1 MARQY
6 HPTKQL
12 LIVSI
17 LLLSALTPYA
27 RQRPENPAQYHS
39 ENLFYMTDSPE
50 GLESFRRNAS
60 QISIVCPQV
69 FAISK
74 EGVLSG
80 SVDHRILEIATA
92 NKVKVMPLVFNKG
105 FTSTVLHAVIANPIA
120 RKRAIGMM
128 LLYARQYGL
137 DGWQFDMEGLNIED
151 RDNFTS
157 FFKETAD
164 SLHQYHLQLS
174 AALVH
179 AVENTGG
186 TTPYL
191 DFLYENWRA
200 GYNFKELAAAGDFIS
215 IMSYDQH
222 TRRTTPGPVAG
233 ADWVERIVQYL
244 LAEGVPAQRLSLG
257 IPSYSDYWFTDYTEE
272 KGGFSNARQIGY
284 TEVQYLLGKYA
295 AKPAWN
301 AKAGCNYAV
310 WDNDGVFEYLY
321 MEDAQSL
328 KPKLDI
334 LEKYKLRGISV
345 WVLGREDPASW
356 NTLEQMTKRK

>member
-1 MARQY
+1 MAYQY
-6 HPTKQL
+6 HLTKQL
-12 LIVSI
+12 LTASI
-17 LLLSALTPYA
+17 LLLSTLTTH
-27 RQRPENPAQYHS
+27 AQYRS

-50 GLESFRRNAS
+50 GLESFRKNAA

-69 FAISK
+69 FFMSK

-80 SVDHRILEIATA
+80 AVDPRLLEIAKA
-92 NKVKVMPLVFNKG
+92 NKVKVMPLVVNRGFNSG
-105 FTSTVLHAVIANPIA
+105 LLHAVVSSPVA

-128 LLYARQYGL
+128 LIFAQQYGL

-151 RDNFTS
+151 RDSFTS
-157 FFKETAD
+157 FFRQTAD
-164 SLHQYHLQLS
+164 SLHQYKLQLS

-186 TTPYL
+186 TTAYL
-191 DFLYENWRA
+191 DFLSENWRA
-200 GYNFKELAAAGDFIS
+200 GYAFKELAEAGDFIS

-233 ADWVERIVQYL
+233 ADWVERIVKYL
-244 LAEGVPAQRLSLG
+244 LAEGVPAEKLSLG

-272 KGGFSNARQIGY
+272 KGAFSNARQIGY
-284 TEVQYLLGKYA
+284 TEAQYLLGKYA
-295 AKPAWN
+295 AKPVWD

-310 WDNDGVFEYLY
+310 WDNDGVFEYLF

-328 KPKLDI
+328 KPKLGI
-334 LEKYKLRGISV
+334 LERDKLRGISV
-345 WVLGREDPASW
+345 WVLGREDPAFW
-356 NTLEQMTKRK
+356 DTLGKMTKRKEL